1 MRRSFFI
8 MLDAYWRFIE
18 DDGWAIASHI
28 ALSALMSVFPFL
40 IFVTALAGFIGFGNL
55 ADEVESIL
63 FESWP
68 NAAAEPIKV
77 EIHSVLSQSRRDIL
91 TLGVLLAI
99 WFSSN
104 GIEALRI
111 GLNRAYDMKENR
123 AWWLLRLESMAY
135 VLIGALALLALAFL
149 VVLGP
154 LLWSFAVRYFPDLL
168 PFSRLV
174 TLIRLGAATLVI
186 IVALVIAHAWLPSGR
201 RSLRRIAPG
210 VAVTLVLML
219 ACGLLFGNYL
229 ARFSG
234 NYVTTY
240 AGLASVMIALVF
252 LYAISA
258 IFIYGAELNTAI
270 SEALSDTDN

>member
-1 MRRSFFI
+1 

-55 ADEVESIL
+55 AGEVESIL

-68 NAAAEPIKV
+68 QAAAEPIKA

-111 GLNRAYDMKENR
+111 GLNRAYNMKEHR
-123 AWWLLRLESMAY
+123 AWWLLRLESIAY

-154 LLWSFAVRYFPDLL
+154 LLWSVALRYFPALA
-168 PFSRLV
+168 PFSPLV

-201 RSLRRIAPG
+201 RALRQIAPG
-210 VAVTLVLML
+210 IGVTLLLML
-219 ACGLLFGNYL
+219 ASGLVFGNYL
-229 ARFSG
+229 ARFSS

-252 LYAISA
+252 LYTISA
-258 IFIYGAELNTAI
+258 IFIFGAELNTAI
-270 SEALSDTDN
+270 AEAKDTPH